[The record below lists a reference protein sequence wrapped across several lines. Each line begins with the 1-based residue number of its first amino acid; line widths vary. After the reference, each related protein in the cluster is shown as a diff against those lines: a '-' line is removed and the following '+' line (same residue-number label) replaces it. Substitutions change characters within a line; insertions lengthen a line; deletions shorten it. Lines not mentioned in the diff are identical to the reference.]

1 MNDVNTQFAANQSIL
16 GSLKSVFDKVVA
28 AGSNQQGYNAQE
40 MNTLNS
46 SVIQN
51 TGQQYANAKKSLAEN
66 QAAQGGGNSML
77 PSGVASQQAAT
88 LGSAAANQAQS
99 GLTQNLQASY
109 NQGYQN
115 YNNALSG
122 ELSVAGQQN
131 ATGMANAATGMS
143 NSANSE
149 ANAVQQANQE
159 ATNNI
164 MGLAT
169 GAISGAAGVMCP
181 VAGSLFLMSDGT
193 EKPVETLIVGEQL
206 MGLDGEPQTIEE
218 IQSAAVPIVCVKTEN
233 GHTARNSVIHAFAV
247 PVGGFVVAAKSLG
260 KTILTAEGPSKVVSV
275 SREPEQR
282 AYNVVTDGS
291 HTYRADG
298 VWALGQ
304 SDGERQVAAATWQ
317 KINKKQAVEEGVYVR

>member
-1 MNDVNTQFAANQSIL
+1 MRVITKAVYTWSPRQKRYILLYEKSSITRTEVALCKGATAAQNQAQDAELAAQTTYMNDVNTQFAANQSIL
-16 GSLKSVFDKVVA
+16 SSLKSTFDKVVA

-40 MNTLNS
+40 MNALNS

-77 PSGVASQQAAT
+77 PSGVASQQEAT

-143 NSANSE
+143 NAANSE
-149 ANAVQQANQE
+149 ANAVQSADQE
-159 ATNNI
+159 ETNNI

-169 GAISGAAGVMCP
+169 GAMSGAASVLS
-181 VAGSLFLMSDGT
+181 AG
-193 EKPVETLIVGEQL
+193 
-206 MGLDGEPQTIEE
+206 MG
-218 IQSAAVPIVCVKTEN
+218 K
-233 GHTARNSVIHAFAV
+233 
-247 PVGGFVVAAKSLG
+247 KS
-260 KTILTAEGPSKVVSV
+260 
-275 SREPEQR
+275 
-282 AYNVVTDGS
+282 N
-291 HTYRADG
+291 
-298 VWALGQ
+298 
-304 SDGERQVAAATWQ
+304 
-317 KINKKQAVEEGVYVR
+317 

>member
-1 MNDVNTQFAANQSIL
+1 MRVITKAVYTWSPLQKRYILLYEKSSITRTEVALCKGATAAQNQAQDAELAAQTTYMNDVNTQFAANQSIL
-16 GSLKSVFDKVVA
+16 SSLKSTFDKVVA

-40 MNTLNS
+40 MNALNS

-77 PSGVASQQAAT
+77 PSGVASQQEAT

-143 NSANSE
+143 NAANSE
-149 ANAVQQANQE
+149 ANAVQSADQE
-159 ATNNI
+159 ETNNI

-169 GAISGAAGVMCP
+169 GAMSGAASVLS
-181 VAGSLFLMSDGT
+181 AGM
-193 EKPVETLIVGEQL
+193 K
-206 MGLDGEPQTIEE
+206 
-218 IQSAAVPIVCVKTEN
+218 
-233 GHTARNSVIHAFAV
+233 
-247 PVGGFVVAAKSLG
+247 KS
-260 KTILTAEGPSKVVSV
+260 
-275 SREPEQR
+275 
-282 AYNVVTDGS
+282 N
-291 HTYRADG
+291 
-298 VWALGQ
+298 
-304 SDGERQVAAATWQ
+304 
-317 KINKKQAVEEGVYVR
+317 

>member
-1 MNDVNTQFAANQSIL
+1 MRVITKAVYTWSPLQKRYILLYEKSSITRTEVALCKGATAAQNQAQDAELAAQTTYMNDVNTQFAANQSIL
-16 GSLKSVFDKVVA
+16 SSLKSTFDKVVA

-40 MNTLNS
+40 MNALNS

-77 PSGVASQQAAT
+77 PSGVASQQEAT

-143 NSANSE
+143 NAANSE
-149 ANAVQQANQE
+149 ANAVQSADQE
-159 ATNNI
+159 ETNNI

-169 GAISGAAGVMCP
+169 GAMSGAASVLS
-181 VAGSLFLMSDGT
+181 AR
-193 EKPVETLIVGEQL
+193 
-206 MGLDGEPQTIEE
+206 MG
-218 IQSAAVPIVCVKTEN
+218 K
-233 GHTARNSVIHAFAV
+233 
-247 PVGGFVVAAKSLG
+247 KS
-260 KTILTAEGPSKVVSV
+260 
-275 SREPEQR
+275 
-282 AYNVVTDGS
+282 N
-291 HTYRADG
+291 
-298 VWALGQ
+298 
-304 SDGERQVAAATWQ
+304 
-317 KINKKQAVEEGVYVR
+317 

>member
-1 MNDVNTQFAANQSIL
+1 MRVITKAVYTWSPLQKRYILLYEKSSITRTEVALCKGATAAQNQAQDAELAAQTTYMNDVNTQFAANQSIL
-16 GSLKSVFDKVVA
+16 SSLKSTFDKVVA

-40 MNTLNS
+40 MNALNS

-77 PSGVASQQAAT
+77 PSGVASQQEAT

-143 NSANSE
+143 NAANSE
-149 ANAVQQANQE
+149 ANAVQSADQE
-159 ATNNI
+159 ETNNI

-169 GAISGAAGVMCP
+169 GAMSGAASVLS
-181 VAGSLFLMSDGT
+181 AG
-193 EKPVETLIVGEQL
+193 
-206 MGLDGEPQTIEE
+206 MG
-218 IQSAAVPIVCVKTEN
+218 K
-233 GHTARNSVIHAFAV
+233 
-247 PVGGFVVAAKSLG
+247 KS
-260 KTILTAEGPSKVVSV
+260 
-275 SREPEQR
+275 
-282 AYNVVTDGS
+282 N
-291 HTYRADG
+291 
-298 VWALGQ
+298 
-304 SDGERQVAAATWQ
+304 
-317 KINKKQAVEEGVYVR
+317 

>member
-1 MNDVNTQFAANQSIL
+1 MKVTTKVVYVWSERQSRYILLYEKSTTWTGPFALLKGASAAQNQAQNAELAAQTTYMNDVNTQFAANQSIL
-16 GSLKSVFDKVVA
+16 GSLKSTFDKVVA

-131 ATGMANAATGMS
+131 ATGMANAATSMS

-149 ANAVQQANQE
+149 ANAVQSANQE
-159 ATNNI
+159 ETNNI

-169 GAISGAAGVMCP
+169 GAMAGTASVLS
-181 VAGSLFLMSDGT
+181 AGMTG
-193 EKPVETLIVGEQL
+193 
-206 MGLDGEPQTIEE
+206 
-218 IQSAAVPIVCVKTEN
+218 
-233 GHTARNSVIHAFAV
+233 
-247 PVGGFVVAAKSLG
+247 KS
-260 KTILTAEGPSKVVSV
+260 
-275 SREPEQR
+275 
-282 AYNVVTDGS
+282 N
-291 HTYRADG
+291 
-298 VWALGQ
+298 
-304 SDGERQVAAATWQ
+304 
-317 KINKKQAVEEGVYVR
+317 